1 MKLTAIAVVL
11 AGLSTAQAVHAADT
25 VTVYGIAQLA
35 VTRANDGVTT
45 RMLVE
50 DTGSRIGFK
59 GEDAL
64 NGGMKAFFQ
73 IESKV
78 GMDDASKAGFANR
91 EGWLGLKDESW
102 GKAKLGRGKT
112 YFDLAQEGFDGFNG
126 NSTMINSLLIDGAY
140 YRINNSIAYE
150 SPTMSGITGKLQYAD
165 MEGKTTGASP
175 RAVIGAVDYEG
186 GPITAV
192 FAFEDQKDLAVEI
205 ADGSKATD
213 AGTKIKNYLFGG
225 GYTLPT
231 HTNLKIALRRSQIN
245 TNGLSLKRNTF
256 ITVLT
261 HPFGDLTARLGFT
274 KLGNIKSSGTQN
286 DTGGTYWALGVD
298 YPLSKRSIV
307 YTEFTQAKN
316 DKNSVNYSELETS
329 AGQSLTARKNSA
341 WTTGLIH
348 LF

>member
-1 MKLTAIAVVL
+1 MKFTAIAAVL
-11 AGLSTAQAVHAADT
+11 ASLFAAQAVHADDN
-25 VTVYGIAQLA
+25 VVIYGIAQLA

-45 RMLVE
+45 KMLVE

-59 GEDAL
+59 GEEAL
-64 NGGMKAFFQ
+64 DGGLKAFFQ

-78 GMDDASKAGFANR
+78 AMDDASKAGFANR
-91 EGWLGLKDESW
+91 EGWLGFKADSW

-140 YRINNSIAYE
+140 YRISNSIAYE
-150 SPTMSGITGKLQYAD
+150 SPSISGFTGKLQYAD
-165 MEGKTTGASP
+165 MEGKTSGVSP
-175 RAVIGAVDYEG
+175 RAVIGAIDYAG

-192 FAFEDQKDLAVEI
+192 FAFENQKDLDPTNNG
-205 ADGSKATD
+205 ADGTKTPV
-213 AGTKIKNYLFGG
+213 AGTTVKNYLFGG
-225 GYTLPT
+225 GYTLPMG
-231 HTNLKIALRRSQIN
+231 TNLKVAVRRAQVNVS
-245 TNGLSLKRNTF
+245 GVSLKRNSF
-256 ITVLT
+256 ITVIT
-261 HPFGDLTARLGFT
+261 QPFGDLTARLGFT
-274 KLGNIKSSGTQN
+274 KLGNIKSSGTLS

-298 YPLSKRSIV
+298 YALSKRSIV

-316 DKNSVNYSELETS
+316 DQNAGGLLQTS
-329 AGQSLTARKNSA
+329 AGQAATARKNST